1 MVDELY
7 RKFIG
12 DLREEATRIA
22 KKYGLNENDVL
33 LCFAYLMRD
42 LLDKG

>member
-1 MVDELY
+1 VVDELY

>member
-12 DLREEATRIA
+12 DLKEEAERIA
-22 KKYGLNENDVL
+22 KKYGLDENDAL